1 MQWAVCD
8 QERRHPTPIAD
19 ATVLRLTHVL
29 LRATETVRPK
39 TVPEAIA
46 DDHALSRHI
55 AGIFARDPLSLAAVL
70 RRLHKHAGAP
80 AENDNPE
87 LLLGRSI
94 LGGMQAFLRGEQDW
108 FPLELAANRSNVAAA
123 DKNQILRNVRTVF
136 IVQQLAQ
143 LYARMSKC
151 HGRPLIPFAVVLLV
165 PRLFEC
171 GGRVDFV
178 AALEDLLGT
187 KSREKLKAAVEVV
200 ELADQWVKQEGSRL
214 EALSNDLRVPKTNG
228 GPVEA
233 GEGDHP
239 RESPKS
245 WSLFSAGEVTSSGAS
260 DTILKDVWLSA
271 VGRAYRLARHWHRRE
286 PGCRQLWETAL
297 RLAKETA
304 GLKMRFGEAL
314 EKAKLDA
321 LAEFAAGAGHEI
333 NNPLAIIS
341 GHAQLLFRQVT
352 HPEGRR
358 MLATIV
364 AQAQRAHEMITDA
377 RLFARPPKPVFSPVN
392 YHDLLQKV
400 VEEWTPQAESRQARL
415 ELVNQSGRP
424 ELLEGLADP
433 YQVPVALG
441 AIVKN
446 ALEAVPENGIVRL
459 QIEADEHEI
468 RISVTDNGP
477 GITAE
482 VRAHLFDPF
491 FSGRQAGRGLG
502 LGLSKAWRIVTLHG
516 GRIDVQST
524 PGKETTFRVCLPRR
538 PPRCEI

>member
-8 QERRHPTPIAD
+8 QEHRLLIPIAD
-19 ATVLRLTHVL
+19 ATVLRLIPVL
-29 LRATETVRPK
+29 LRATETVCA
-39 TVPEAIA
+39 TTAPELAA
-46 DDHALSRHI
+46 DDHALSRQI
-55 AGIFARDPLSLAAVL
+55 AGIFARDPLSFAAVL
-70 RRLHKHAGAP
+70 RCLRKDISDP
-80 AENDNPE
+80 AENDDPE
-87 LLLGRSI
+87 LVLGRLI
-94 LGGMQAFLRGEQDW
+94 LREIQAFLKDEQDW
-108 FPLELAANRSNVAAA
+108 FPWQLADDRVNVNAG
-123 DKNQILRNVRTVF
+123 DRDQILKSVRSVF
-136 IVQQLAQ
+136 VVQQLARF
-143 LYARMSKC
+143 YARTSKC
-151 HGRPLIPFAVVLLV
+151 QGLRLIPFAVVLLV
-165 PRLFEC
+165 PQLF
-171 GGRVDFV
+171 GTDDQIDFV

-187 KSREKLKAAVEVV
+187 KAREKIKEAVEVV
-200 ELADQWVKQEGSRL
+200 QFVEQWMKQEGSRL
-214 EALSNDLRVPKTNG
+214 DALSIDLRVPERDG
-228 GPVEA
+228 EPVGA
-233 GEGDHP
+233 GEGDQP
-239 RESPKS
+239 RENAKFGSF
-245 WSLFSAGEVTSSGAS
+245 FSAGKVPSSMAW
-260 DTILKDVWLSA
+260 DTRLKEEWLSA
-271 VGRAYRLARHWHRRE
+271 VRRAYRLMRRWQRRE

-304 GLKMRFGEAL
+304 GLKLRFEETL

-400 VEEWTPQAESRQARL
+400 VEEWSPQAELRHVRL
-415 ELVNQSGRP
+415 DLNQSGRR

-446 ALEAVPENGIVRL
+446 ALEAAPENGIVRL

-477 GITAE
+477 GITPE

-524 PGKETTFRVCLPRR
+524 PGKETTFCVCLPRR
-538 PPRCEI
+538 PRREI

>member
-8 QERRHPTPIAD
+8 QEHRLLIPIAD
-19 ATVLRLTHVL
+19 ATVLRLIPVL
-29 LRATETVRPK
+29 LRATETVCA
-39 TVPEAIA
+39 TTAPELAA
-46 DDHALSRHI
+46 DDHALSRQI
-55 AGIFARDPLSLAAVL
+55 AGIFARDPLSFAAVL
-70 RRLHKHAGAP
+70 RCLRKDISDP
-80 AENDNPE
+80 AENDDPE
-87 LLLGRSI
+87 LVLGRLI
-94 LGGMQAFLRGEQDW
+94 LREIQAFLRDEQDW
-108 FPLELAANRSNVAAA
+108 FPWQPADDRVNVNAG
-123 DKNQILRNVRTVF
+123 DRDQILKSVRSVF
-136 IVQQLAQ
+136 VVQQLARF
-143 LYARMSKC
+143 YARTSKC
-151 HGRPLIPFAVVLLV
+151 QGLRLIPFAVVLLV
-165 PRLFEC
+165 PQLF
-171 GGRVDFV
+171 GTDDQIDFV

-187 KSREKLKAAVEVV
+187 KAREKIKEAVAVV
-200 ELADQWVKQEGSRL
+200 QFVEQWMKQEGSRL
-214 EALSNDLRVPKTNG
+214 DALSIDLRVPETDG
-228 GPVEA
+228 EPVGA
-233 GEGDHP
+233 GEGDQP
-239 RESPKS
+239 RENAKFVSF
-245 WSLFSAGEVTSSGAS
+245 FSAGKVPSSMAW
-260 DTILKDVWLSA
+260 DTRLKEEWRSA
-271 VGRAYRLARHWHRRE
+271 VRRAYRLMRRWQRRE

-304 GLKMRFGEAL
+304 GLKLRFEETL

-400 VEEWTPQAESRQARL
+400 VEEWSPQAELRHVRL
-415 ELVNQSGRP
+415 DLNQSGRR

-446 ALEAVPENGIVRL
+446 ALEAAPENGIVRL

-477 GITAE
+477 GITPE

-524 PGKETTFRVCLPRR
+524 PGKETTFCVCLPRR
-538 PPRCEI
+538 PPRREI